1 MSVSLRALLT
11 LATAL
16 TAAVLSGCSVTTHT
30 STCDNNECTVKLN
43 GGGSDT
49 TLYNDTLSITLE
61 GADGDTAD
69 LTVNL
74 ESVSCGEGETK
85 NVEQVEIT
93 CDTVGDDEVELTVV
107 G

>member
-1 MSVSLRALLT
+1 MSVSLRAVLA

-16 TAAVLSGCSVTTHT
+16 TFAVLSGCNVTTH
-30 STCDNNECTVKLN
+30 SSSCSNNECTVSLN
-43 GGGSDT
+43 GAGSDT

-85 NVEQVEIT
+85 NVEKVEIT
-93 CDTVGDDEVELTVV
+93 CDTVGDDEVDLTVV